1 MKKLFFVMNPC
12 AGTKKANRHLA
23 EILAIFNRAGYQ
35 VNAYMTK
42 CRGDGADAVAR
53 EAKNSDLIVCCGGDG
68 TFNET
73 VEGLFRA
80 GVDVPIGYIPA
91 GSTNDFANS
100 LHLPTSVVEAAKYIV
115 EGTPK
120 AYDVGLFDGRHFSYV
135 ASFGAFTRTSYATS
149 QRVKNALGHSA
160 YILAAVRELMNI
172 RNIHASLD
180 LDGKKVE
187 GDYIFGAICNSTS
200 VAGVLTLDPKRV
212 NMSDGLFE
220 IMLVRKPKNMGE
232 VMEMV
237 HAIRDKT
244 FHCKTMTF
252 LSAKKVKVT
261 MPEAVTWTLD
271 GEEQKGAHEIEITN
285 LYRSIR
291 LMKKAVKK

>member
-35 VNAYMTK
+35 VNVYMTK
-42 CRGDGADAVAR
+42 CRGDAADAVAR
-53 EAKNSDLIVCCGGDG
+53 EAANTDLVVCCGGDG

-80 GVDVPIGYIPA
+80 GVNVPIGYIPA

-100 LHLPTSVVEAAKYIV
+100 LHLPTDVVAAAKYIV

-120 AYDVGLFDGRHFSYV
+120 SYDVGLFGDRHFSYV

-149 QRVKNALGHSA
+149 QKVKNALGHSA
-160 YILAAVRELMNI
+160 YMLAAVRELMNI
-172 RNIHASLD
+172 RNIHAALEI
-180 LDGKKVE
+180 DGQKVE

-220 IMLVRKPKNMGE
+220 VMLVRKPKTMGE

-237 HAIRDKT
+237 HAIRDKSYN
-244 FHCKTMTF
+244 CKTMTF
-252 LSAKKVKVT
+252 LSGKQVKVT
-261 MPEAVTWTLD
+261 MPEPVDWTLD
-271 GEEQKGAHEIEITN
+271 GEQQKGEKEVLVTN
-285 LYRSIR
+285 VYRSIR
-291 LMKKAVKK
+291 LMKKVKQA

>member
-1 MKKLFFVMNPC
+1 MKKMFFVMNPC

-42 CRGDGADAVAR
+42 CRGDAADAVAR

-80 GVDVPIGYIPA
+80 GINIPIGYIPA

-100 LHLPTSVVEAAKYIV
+100 LHLPTCVVDAARYIV
-115 EGTPK
+115 EATPK
-120 AYDVGLFDGRHFSYV
+120 SYDVGLFGGRHFSYV

-149 QRVKNALGHSA
+149 QRVKNTLGHSA
-160 YILAAVRELMNI
+160 YVLAAARELMNI
-172 RNIHASLD
+172 RKIHACLE

-200 VAGVLTLDPKRV
+200 VAGILKLDPKRV

-220 IMLVRKPKNMGE
+220 IMLVRKPRTMGE
-232 VMEMV
+232 VMEMI
-237 HAIRDKT
+237 HAVRDKT
-244 FHCKTMTF
+244 FNCKTMTF
-252 LSAKKVKVT
+252 LSAKQVKVT
-261 MPEAVTWTLD
+261 MEEPVTWTLD
-271 GEEQKGAHEIEITN
+271 GEEQKGSCEVEVTN
-285 LYRSIR
+285 LHRSIR
-291 LMKKAVKK
+291 IMKKAVRK